1 MGTNRVYTA
10 RNAVGSLC
18 GPIEAGAPKSRRK
31 TFRNV
36 GSIVRQRSDFLHL
49 ADAARVAAVGLDDVE
64 HFFELYDPP
73 GSAKLADAYVF
84 YVAKGGPRGH
94 KSKSV
99 DAFILK
105 ID

>member
-36 GSIVRQRSDFLHL
+36 GSIVRHRFCQRSDFLHL

-73 GSAKLADAYVF
+73 WLGEARRRIRFLRCQGWAT
-84 YVAKGGPRGH
+84 R
-94 KSKSV
+94 
-99 DAFILK
+99 I
-105 ID
+105 